1 MNFSALVLSISEAI
15 SHMTLQKNIT
25 KYNLHSDDL
34 TTKLT
39 KLFETYSTGYLDKDL
54 SINEDFKRISG
65 LICYLKSCIY
75 ILDSGQFDRWRGFR
89 NNSKGRYLN
98 RIKVI
103 STDIED
109 IIDVIEKD
117 LQRCENDIKKYKLYP
132 LRRTKAYSL

>member
-1 MNFSALVLSISEAI
+1 MNFSTLVLSISEAI

-25 KYNLHSDDL
+25 KYNSQSNDL

-39 KLFETYSTGYLDKDL
+39 KLFESYSTGYFNENSDIMEDL
-54 SINEDFKRISG
+54 KRISG

-75 ILDSGQFDRWRGFR
+75 ILESGEFDRWRGFR
-89 NNSKGRYLN
+89 NKGRELN

-103 STDIED
+103 SAEIDD